1 MRDILFRAKS
11 GQTWYYGGVHR
22 EKLYR
27 GSIETNDYHYRWHII
42 TDEGDEYRVRPDTIC
57 QYTGLTDKNGTKIFE
72 GDIVKHEWEFLSNGN
87 YHHYEDFIVEFK
99 DSAYYIVPI
108 KKHENIWTVYLNPK
122 SEYEVVGNIYDD
134 NI

>member
-1 MRDILFRAKS
+1 MREILFRAKS
-11 GQTWYYGGVHR
+11 NQTWYYG
-22 EKLYR
+22 Y
-27 GSIETNDYHYRWHII
+27 IYPDYESPRRNIWRIATPNEDI
-42 TDEGDEYRVRPDTIC
+42 LAINPDTIC
-57 QYTGLTDKNGTKIFE
+57 EWTGLTDKNGVKIFE
-72 GDIVKHEWEFLSNGN
+72 GDIVKYKWCFLSNGS

-108 KKHENIWTVYLNPK
+108 KKHENIWTVYLNPE

>member
-57 QYTGLTDKNGTKIFE
+57 QYTGKVDIYGRKIFE
-72 GDIVKHEWEFLSNGN
+72 GDIISCNGSVKLLVVTFDHGCWECIPYGKYPNVSP
-87 YHHYEDFIVEFK
+87 DF
-99 DSAYYIVPI
+99 
-108 KKHENIWTVYLNPK
+108 KHRL
-122 SEYEVVGNIYDD
+122 EYDTDNKYKVVGNMFDEKSEF
-134 NI
+134 